1 MKKVLAIAL
10 TMCMTIGVVVVSLPK
25 EEVKEVPQSKKAIET
40 ETYHTD
46 IDFSLLY
53 SLEEET
59 RKEDIVDLTQSEAQ
73 LLMQVS
79 RAEGGES
86 LEGQLWTMRTL
97 LNRVESDE
105 PDFQSV
111 NSIGEVIF
119 QKGQFEVVSKGL
131 YANADVNVNTHLA
144 LALCESGWNETEG
157 ALWFEAKSNSDDS
170 WHKRNLTF
178 VKEVAGNLYYK

>member
-1 MKKVLAIAL
+1 MKRVWAIVLTGI
-10 TMCMTIGVVVVSLPK
+10 MTVGMIMVSLPK

-46 IDFSLLY
+46 IDYSLLY

-73 LLMQVS
+73 LLMKVS

-131 YANADVNVNTHLA
+131 YENADVNVNTHLA
-144 LALCESGWNETEG
+144 LALCESGWNETQG
-157 ALWFEAKSNSDDS
+157 ALWFEASSNTSNS

-178 VKEVAGNLYYK
+178 IKEVDGQRYYR